1 MIGNWLSIAVG
12 VFLIGMMLYGHH
24 KGFIR
29 LAVSATALVVTLLL
43 VNVTMPQLTAFLK
56 NKTQVYSSFE
66 GSMKKAIG
74 LDGKDET
81 ALNTKL
87 PPEQREFIEGL
98 PLPSQMKEALLENNN
113 SEVYRAL
120 GVDQF
125 TNYLSGYLANNLINI
140 LGFLILF
147 VVIFAAINI
156 LTIWLD
162 LVARLPI
169 LSGINKMAGAVLGGV
184 EGLIFLWV
192 LCLFVTAFAGT
203 EGGREVLSQ
212 IENSPWLSFLYNHN
226 MLSSAMMTVV
236 KGIL

>member
-1 MIGNWLSIAVG
+1 MGNWLSIAVG
-12 VFLIGMMLYGHH
+12 VFLIAMMLYGHH

-29 LAVSATALVVTLLL
+29 LAVSAAALVVTLLL
-43 VNVTMPQLTAFLK
+43 VNVAMPQLTTFLK

-66 GSMKKAIG
+66 DSMKKAMG
-74 LDGKDET
+74 LNAQDE
-81 ALNTKL
+81 ASVNAKL

-98 PLPSQMKEALLENNN
+98 PLPSQMKESLLENNN
-113 SEVYRAL
+113 SEVYHAL

-125 TNYLSGYLANNLINI
+125 TNYLSSYLANNLINI

-162 LVARLPI
+162 LVAKLPI

-184 EGLIFLWV
+184 EGLIFLWI
-192 LCLFVTAFAGT
+192 LCLFVTAFTGT
-203 EGGREVLSQ
+203 EGGRAVLSQ
-212 IENSPWLSFLYNHN
+212 IEGSPWLSFLYNHN